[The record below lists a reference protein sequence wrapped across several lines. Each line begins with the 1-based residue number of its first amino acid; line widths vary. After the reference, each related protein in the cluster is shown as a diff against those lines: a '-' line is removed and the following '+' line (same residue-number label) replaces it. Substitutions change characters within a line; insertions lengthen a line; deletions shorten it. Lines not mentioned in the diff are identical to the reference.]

1 MLDFPQHVS
10 PDKEVRLASTEADK
24 KLSNFDVEM
33 SMREDVF
40 QKIVYLQVN
49 YNKEVFMHGAFQDP
63 CHSLKEPCIL
73 HLRCL
78 LCSSSCFNKIRTFLF
93 IQIYL
98 VTFNINIQTCNLKIR
113 QGSHHIWIKNSMYI
127 SLWSKCESSLS
138 TLPIFKLLVMLII
151 CRLLQK

>member
-49 YNKEVFMHGAFQDP
+49 HNICITCGNVDKISAVKNFSLKLVIHRAFQDP
-63 CHSLKEPCIL
+63 RHCV
-73 HLRCL
+73 
-78 LCSSSCFNKIRTFLF
+78 CFACVHT
-93 IQIYL
+93 
-98 VTFNINIQTCNLKIR
+98 
-113 QGSHHIWIKNSMYI
+113 
-127 SLWSKCESSLS
+127 SLWFHENLS
-138 TLPIFKLLVMLII
+138 QCDLVLPLFASDV
-151 CRLLQK
+151 

>member
-49 YNKEVFMHGAFQDP
+49 HNDICITCGNVDKIPAVKNF
-63 CHSLKEPCIL
+63 SLKKL
-73 HLRCL
+73 VSTAL
-78 LCSSSCFNKIRTFLF
+78 FKIPITVCVS
-93 IQIYL
+93 L
-98 VTFNINIQTCNLKIR
+98 VSIPVKSFQWDTAVQK
-113 QGSHHIWIKNSMYI
+113 GSG
-127 SLWSKCESSLS
+127 S
-138 TLPIFKLLVMLII
+138 TKT
-151 CRLLQK
+151 

>member
-49 YNKEVFMHGAFQDP
+49 CNGICITCGNVDKIPAVKNFYLKKLVCTVLFKIPITVCVFPLYPYQSDLSSGTQLCKKAQK
-63 CHSLKEPCIL
+63 LKP
-73 HLRCL
+73 
-78 LCSSSCFNKIRTFLF
+78 
-93 IQIYL
+93 
-98 VTFNINIQTCNLKIR
+98 V
-113 QGSHHIWIKNSMYI
+113 
-127 SLWSKCESSLS
+127 
-138 TLPIFKLLVMLII
+138 
-151 CRLLQK
+151 

>member
-49 YNKEVFMHGAFQDP
+49 HDDI
-63 CHSLKEPCIL
+63 CIT
-73 HLRCL
+73 CG
-78 LCSSSCFNKIRTFLF
+78 NVDKI
-93 IQIYL
+93 L
-98 VTFNINIQTCNLKIR
+98 VV
-113 QGSHHIWIKNSMYI
+113 KNS
-127 SLWSKCESSLS
+127 L
-138 TLPIFKLLVMLII
+138 
-151 CRLLQK
+151 

>member
-49 YNKEVFMHGAFQDP
+49 HNDICITCGNVDKIPAVKNF
-63 CHSLKEPCIL
+63 SLKKL
-73 HLRCL
+73 VSTAL
-78 LCSSSCFNKIRTFLF
+78 FKIPITVCVSLVSIPVKSFQWDTA
-93 IQIYL
+93 IQKG
-98 VTFNINIQTCNLKIR
+98 C
-113 QGSHHIWIKNSMYI
+113 GS
-127 SLWSKCESSLS
+127 
-138 TLPIFKLLVMLII
+138 TTT
-151 CRLLQK
+151 

>member
-49 YNKEVFMHGAFQDP
+49 HNDICVKCENVDKILAVKNF
-63 CHSLKEPCIL
+63 SLK
-73 HLRCL
+73 
-78 LCSSSCFNKIRTFLF
+78 
-93 IQIYL
+93 
-98 VTFNINIQTCNLKIR
+98 
-113 QGSHHIWIKNSMYI
+113 
-127 SLWSKCESSLS
+127 
-138 TLPIFKLLVMLII
+138 KL
-151 CRLLQK
+151 